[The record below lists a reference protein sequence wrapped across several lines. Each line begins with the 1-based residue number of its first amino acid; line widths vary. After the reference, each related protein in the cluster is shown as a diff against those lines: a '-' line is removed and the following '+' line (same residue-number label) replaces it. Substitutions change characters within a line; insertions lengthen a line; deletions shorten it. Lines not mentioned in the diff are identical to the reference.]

1 MPAAV
6 LLGFAIACEVV
17 GTVALNLSDGFS
29 RPPAAAVSV
38 VGYVLSFA
46 FLAVVLKQL
55 DVGLVYAVWAG
66 TGTAAVALIGV
77 AAFGEPMDAI
87 KAVSIMAIVGGVVGL
102 NLAGAS

>member
-1 MPAAV
+1 MPAAL
-6 LLGFAIACEVV
+6 LLGFAIASEVV

-29 RPPAAAVSV
+29 RPPAAIVSV
-38 VGYVLSFA
+38 LGYVLSFG
-46 FLAVVLKQL
+46 FLALVLKQL
-55 DVGLVYAVWAG
+55 DIGLVYAVWAG

-87 KAVSIMAIVGGVVGL
+87 KAVSIVAIVGGVVGL